1 MLFYLVILIF
11 IHSIQGDYT
20 IEFFLLQCYNYKC
33 HFIFPL
39 TSLLKGGERV
49 EKIFIHSNADSHIYI
64 AI

>member
-1 MLFYLVILIF
+1 MNKKIAPTGIGAILF
-11 IHSIQGDYT
+11 
-20 IEFFLLQCYNYKC
+20 C